1 MFIGRILGWVF
12 MAGALFAIGYEI
24 SESIQAGVY
33 VSVALGELWH
43 QTHSNSLLGFQAFIQ
58 RDEDLGMPWLWESWI
73 AAILRWP
80 TWIVLGGIGAGLLF
94 LFRRRPR
101 NR

>member
-1 MFIGRILGWVF
+1 MVIGRILGWVF

-33 VSVALGELWH
+33 VSVALGKLWF
-43 QTHSNSLLGFQAFIQ
+43 QTHSDSLLAFQEFVQ
-58 RDEDLGMPWLWESWI
+58 RDETLGMPWLWESWI
-73 AAILRWP
+73 ATVLMWP
-80 TWIVLGGIGAGLLF
+80 GWIVLGGIGGGLLF

-101 NR
+101 NG